1 MVIKTD
7 GVTAEECMAVV
18 ESDNNSDDWAKAH
31 PEVIL
36 DVAPTES
43 PLCSYVVFMRF
54 WDRMARVTVWGDGLA
69 GQNYCF
75 TLHFEASHTPRP
87 SN

>member
-1 MVIKTD
+1 MVIKTE
-7 GVTAEECMAVV
+7 GVTAEECAAVV

-36 DVAPTES
+36 DVAPTEP
-43 PLCSYVVFMRF
+43 PLCSYVLLTRF
-54 WDRMARVTVWGDGLA
+54 GRIARVTVWGDGLA

-75 TLHFEASHTPRP
+75 TLQYMASHTPRP
-87 SN
+87 PN